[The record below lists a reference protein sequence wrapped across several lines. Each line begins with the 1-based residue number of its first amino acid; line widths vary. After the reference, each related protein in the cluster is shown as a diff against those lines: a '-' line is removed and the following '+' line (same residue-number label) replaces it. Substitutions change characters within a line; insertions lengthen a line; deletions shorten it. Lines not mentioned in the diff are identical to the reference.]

1 VEGLTG
7 SQKETVVTEAL
18 YESQV
23 RKAERIGR
31 LAADEGLDHDAVH
44 EVALETERLA
54 AIEAADVTRRAR
66 PLWLS
71 VLLGSGAAL
80 AIGLF
85 WNRIMDGT
93 FELTLGS
100 VLGAVGVLLIVV
112 DLIWGSSS
120 VRIGVALK
128 QRWLYKT
135 PVPVQLA
142 VLQGYNERREELG
155 QPGCD
160 CLAALEANDGDAE
173 D

>member
-1 VEGLTG
+1 M
-7 SQKETVVTEAL
+7 SEAL

-23 RKAERIGR
+23 QKAERIGR

-44 EVALETERLA
+44 EVALRTERLA

-66 PLWLS
+66 PQWMG
-71 VLLGSGAAL
+71 VLLGGGAAL
-80 AIGLF
+80 AAGLF
-85 WNRIMDGT
+85 VTRIMAGT

-100 VLGAVGVLLIVV
+100 ILGAVGVLLILV
-112 DLIWGSSS
+112 DLVWGSST
-120 VRIGVALK
+120 VRLGVALK
-128 QRWLYKT
+128 LRWLYKT

-142 VLQGYNERREELG
+142 VLQGYNEQRAILG

-160 CLAALEANDGDAE
+160 CLAALDAGDDEPE

>member
-1 VEGLTG
+1 M
-7 SQKETVVTEAL
+7 SEAL

-44 EVALETERLA
+44 QVALEAERLA

-66 PLWLS
+66 PRWLS
-71 VLLGSGAAL
+71 ALLASGAAL
-80 AIGLF
+80 AVGLF
-85 WNRIMDGT
+85 WTRIMAGT

-100 VLGAVGVLLIVV
+100 ILGAVGVLLIIV

-120 VRIGVALK
+120 VRIGIALK

-142 VLQGYNERREELG
+142 VLQGYNERREVLG

-160 CLAALEANDGDAE
+160 CLAALDATEGDAE